1 VGGKTAADLDDAQ
14 TLQGKQASDFVAS
27 TSLLFAIVQANGQA
41 AGKGV
46 AAASVSGTT
55 YTIQFNR
62 DVSSCAFTASPVG
75 GDTPNA
81 PGVAAGSGANADK
94 VTVQV
99 AAPVAFHLQVT
110 CA

>member
-1 VGGKTAADLDDAQ
+1 MSPTPRAVVIGAGH
-14 TLQGKQASDFVAS
+14 
-27 TSLLFAIVQANGQA
+27 NGL
-41 AGKGV
+41 V
-46 AAASVSGTT
+46 AAVHLAEAGLDVTVLEQGPRAGGASRSQEATLPGF
-55 YTIQFNR
+55 IH
-62 DVSSCAFTASPVG
+62 DHCAGFFPMTAASPVG